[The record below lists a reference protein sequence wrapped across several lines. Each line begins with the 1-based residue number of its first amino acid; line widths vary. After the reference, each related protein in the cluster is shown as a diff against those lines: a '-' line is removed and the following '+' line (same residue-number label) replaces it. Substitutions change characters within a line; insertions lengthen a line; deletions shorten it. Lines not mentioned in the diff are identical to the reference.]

1 MNSHPGGG
9 QYNYNPAAYAQASAQ
24 AQQRQSASTH
34 QNQQSA
40 QPQPQRQTT
49 TTATNRNAAAA
60 ISNASKIPPVGRYVS
75 SSLSILGSMNEQK
88 SKKRSVHD
96 LDRLLYPLMV
106 CTANSN
112 NDDGDDDEEDSNDED
127 IVSNKKRKEDKNN
140 EQKHAAAV
148 HHFYHYKKSTS
159 EKKDGTIT
167 PTTKYEYQQLL
178 QTELEQYKQQNKQ
191 LMERRLNVFKS
202 LVSLHEMY
210 ETGLD
215 CIARMND
222 LSFCPDNV
230 MPDNIPK

>member
-24 AQQRQSASTH
+24 AQQRQSA
-34 QNQQSA
+34 QL
-40 QPQPQRQTT
+40 QRQPT

-60 ISNASKIPPVGRYVS
+60 ITNASKIPPVGRYVS

-96 LDRLLYPLMV
+96 LDRLVYPLMV

-112 NDDGDDDEEDSNDED
+112 NDDGDDDED
-127 IVSNKKRKEDKNN
+127 IVSNKKRKKDKNN

-148 HHFYHYKKSTS
+148 HHFYHFKKSTSS

>member
-24 AQQRQSASTH
+24 AQQRQSAST
-34 QNQQSA
+34 

-60 ISNASKIPPVGRYVS
+60 NTKGRYVS

-96 LDRLLYPLMV
+96 LDRLVYPLMV

-210 ETGLD
+210 ESGLD
-215 CIARMND
+215 GIARMND